1 MSEKYK
7 FTDLTGQRFGRLTVL
22 KLIPMEERTWSNKE
36 KAYECLCD
44 CGNKTI
50 VRQRNLLST
59 SMTRSCGCLRK
70 IEAFK
75 KTNSIKDLPEE
86 WLYSFKDFEKFL
98 LIHRLLRSNDI
109 SMIGLS
115 KEKYMDYMNYFYYQS
130 QFNKVYN
137 FWKKE
142 EKLNTF
148 YDWAKPSLDHII
160 PKSKG
165 GNNEK
170 ENLQFIT
177 TFENLAKRDM
187 TMKEWNN
194 FKIKTNTHSQY
205 FIEEIMKGGDAN
217 E

>member
-1 MSEKYK
+1 MSEYKY
-7 FTDLTGQRFGRLTVL
+7 TDLTGQRFGRLTVIR
-22 KLIPMEERTWSNKE
+22 LIPIEERTWANRE

-59 SMTRSCGCLRK
+59 RMTRSCGCLRK
-70 IEAFK
+70 VDAFI
-75 KTNSIKDLPEE
+75 KTNGVKGLTEE
-86 WLYSFKDFEKFL
+86 WILKFKDFDKFL
-98 LIHRLLRSNDI
+98 IIHRLLRTNI
-109 SMIGLS
+109 SMLDIP
-115 KEKYMDYMNYFYYQS
+115 KEKYMDYMEYFYYQN
-130 QFNKVYN
+130 QFNKVFN

-187 TMKEWNN
+187 TMKEWND